1 MVLEKY
7 IHLSK
12 QKANNMIE
20 QKIEGEF
27 LVVRIPLAELPRI
40 STTYQPP
47 SEDVFKGMKGKTRD
61 FIGDLLANYRHNTPV
76 ARKNESLVELGYKH
90 RVDVNGALK
99 EMERRGMVEIDRMPQ
114 FPHHI
119 RTFTIL

>member
-1 MVLEKY
+1 MVSEKY

-99 EMERRGMVEIDRMPQ
+99 EMERRGMVKIDRMPQ

-119 RTFTIL
+119 RTFIIL

>member
-1 MVLEKY
+1 
-7 IHLSK
+7 
-12 QKANNMIE
+12 MIE

-27 LVVRIPLAELPRI
+27 LVIRIPLAELPRI

-47 SEDVFKGMKGKTRD
+47 SEDIFKGMKNKTRD
-61 FIGDLLANYRHNTPV
+61 FVAELFANYRHNTPIARREESV
-76 ARKNESLVELGYKH
+76 ADLGHKH

-99 EMERRGMVEIDRMPQ
+99 ELERRGMVPVSRMPQ

-119 RTFTIL
+119 KTFTIL